1 MTIGAEERVTVV
13 LQALA
18 GPGGIAV
25 DLESGDGA
33 TLADKGKRRVGV
45 GVVAVMA
52 CREDDLPA
60 RLSAL
65 ERAAG

>member
-1 MTIGAEERVTVV
+1 VTV
-13 LQALA
+13 ALDGVA

-25 DLESGDGA
+25 DLESGDGVA
-33 TLADKGKRRVGV
+33 LGDRAKRQVGV

-52 CREDDLPA
+52 CRQDDLPA

-65 ERAAG
+65 EREAA